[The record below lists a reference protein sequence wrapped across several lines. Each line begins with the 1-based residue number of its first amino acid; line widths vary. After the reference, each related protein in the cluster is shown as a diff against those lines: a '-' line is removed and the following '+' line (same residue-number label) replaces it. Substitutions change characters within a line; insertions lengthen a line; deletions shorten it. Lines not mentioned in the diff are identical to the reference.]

1 MSRPGKYGL
10 NGIAERSRT
19 TGKTYVQHRAYV
31 CRTAVFAVFEAKSA
45 VAVFFVV
52 FMRTA
57 FSAAASLA
65 DSRRLFHD
73 CFDGVEGG

>member
-1 MSRPGKYGL
+1 MS
-10 NGIAERSRT
+10 S
-19 TGKTYVQHRAYV
+19 TGHM
-31 CRTAVFAVFEAKSA
+31 FAVQPSLLCSRQNLQSQS
-45 VAVFFVV
+45 FFVV

-73 CFDGVEGG
+73 CFDGVEEEVIR